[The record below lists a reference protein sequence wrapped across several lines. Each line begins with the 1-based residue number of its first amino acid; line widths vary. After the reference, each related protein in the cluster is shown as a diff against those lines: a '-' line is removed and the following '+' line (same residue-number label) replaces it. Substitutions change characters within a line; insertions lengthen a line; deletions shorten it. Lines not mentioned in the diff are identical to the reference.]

1 MKDMVKF
8 PVDFDPA
15 CLRLLQKT
23 AELVSKTS
31 AHALVVFADSKNQ
44 CQYFASPHLQTVF
57 LKPAAASF
65 FRNKLVQQFN
75 DNQVVRSNFTPLRQ
89 QTASAYVSENKKRA
103 VQWANST
110 QWLRRAAKQIAET
123 YSDRAFLMYIYGGD
137 KLEKHQVAAPHLSGI
152 FDSGG
157 WADFVQSLVD
167 TATAAADEARPD
179 RDGSMTAGTST
190 QSKPAPARKRPR
202 QPAEARTASSDSA
215 PKRVAKHA
223 AEHDGMAA
231 PGNAEWFHAA
241 LSTNPATYQQRLV
254 CSASTA
260 WQL

>member
-15 CLRLLQKT
+15 CLRLMQKT

-110 QWLRRAAKQIAET
+110 QWLRRAAKQIVET